1 MTKTEYLNQ
10 LQKYLKRL
18 PKADYENAMEHFTE
32 YFEEAGPEKEE
43 RVMQELGTPRE
54 AAADLLKNLL
64 DRDLNPL
71 VETEGGKT
79 FLDGREKERHSAG
92 GTVLIACLAVMAA
105 PIAAPLAFAAVVLL
119 LAVVL
124 VLLCCI
130 LAVFLFGVSGVAVGV
145 KLLLRGIVAL
155 PYSISGA
162 GMIIGTGMIGIG
174 GSMLLFALTFIL
186 CAGTGKMIA
195 LLIQWIISKSAKKK
209 VME

>member
-32 YFEEAGPEKEE
+32 YFEEAGPEREE
-43 RVMQELGTPRE
+43 QVMQELGTPRE

-64 DRDLNPL
+64 DRELTPLGETVQGETSYLN
-71 VETEGGKT
+71 GK
-79 FLDGREKERHSAG
+79 EKHSTG
-92 GTVLIACLAVMAA
+92 NTVLIACLAVMAA
-105 PIAAPLAFAAVVLL
+105 PIAAPLACAAIALL

-124 VLLCCI
+124 VLLSCI
-130 LAVFLFGVSGVAVGV
+130 LVVFCLGFSGVAVGV

-162 GMIIGTGMIGIG
+162 GMITGTGMIGIG
-174 GSMLLFALTFIL
+174 GGMLLFVLTFIL
-186 CAGTGKMIA
+186 CTGTGKMAA
-195 LLIQWIISKSAKKK
+195 LFIQWIISKSAKK
-209 VME
+209 E